1 MNCCVNQVR
10 RGLFLDSVVLMQ
22 VSRTVAALPGVED
35 AALMM
40 GTPANQEI
48 LENSDLLVPDGES
61 AGGGDLIVAIRAEDE
76 TAATAAMD
84 QAVLLLDQPAA
95 VRAASAA
102 VQPRTL
108 RSALRVDPTANL
120 ALISVPGDFAA
131 AEARK
136 ALRAGLHVMI
146 FSDNVSLDDEIALKL
161 EARQRE
167 LLVMGPDCGTAILGG
182 TPLAFANRVPMG
194 DIGIIGASG
203 TGIQEVSC
211 LIAQAG
217 AGISHA
223 IGVGGRDMSDE
234 VGGISTLT
242 SLKWL
247 DADPKTRHIVLLSKT
262 PSTAVV
268 KRISAE
274 LDHSRKSFTVCF
286 LGADDPPL
294 PANVVAVRTLRAA
307 AASASGFQEDTSGGT
322 GLDRPLAGK
331 RKWVRGFF
339 SGGSLAAEA
348 QVIFLDQGVR
358 VASNAP
364 IQGAHALSEVTAG
377 HTLLDLGDDQY
388 TRGRPHPM
396 IDPAV
401 RDEPLRQALDDPTV
415 GAVFLDIVIGYG
427 ASEDPAAHVAQVLDR
442 YGNRDPVVI
451 ASVTGTEEDPQVLSR
466 QVSILESAGVWV
478 RPSNAAAAEAAL
490 ACIAA

>member
-1 MNCCVNQVR
+1 M
-10 RGLFLDSVVLMQ
+10 
-22 VSRTVAALPGVED
+22 
-35 AALMM
+35 
-40 GTPANQEI
+40 
-48 LENSDLLVPDGES
+48 
-61 AGGGDLIVAIRAEDE
+61 
-76 TAATAAMD
+76 
-84 QAVLLLDQPAA
+84 
-95 VRAASAA
+95 
-102 VQPRTL
+102 
-108 RSALRVDPTANL
+108 
-120 ALISVPGDFAA
+120 PGDCAA

-242 SLKWL
+242 ALEWL
-247 DADPKTRHIVLLSKT
+247 ESDPKTRHIVLLSKM
-262 PSTAVV
+262 PSAAVIE
-268 KRISAE
+268 RISE
-274 LDHSRKSFTVCF
+274 KLDRSGKSFTVCF
-286 LGADDPPL
+286 LGAEDLSL
-294 PANVVAVRTLRAA
+294 PANAVVARTLRAA
-307 AASASGFQEDTSGGT
+307 AASASGFEEDASGEIGWARSLTS
-322 GLDRPLAGK
+322 D
-331 RKWVRGFF
+331 RKWVHGFF

-364 IQGAHALSEVTAG
+364 IQGAHLLSEVTAG

-401 RDEPLRQALDDPTV
+401 RDDPLRQAL
-415 GAVFLDIVIGYG
+415 G
-427 ASEDPAAHVAQVLDR
+427 DPAVGVVL
-442 YGNRDPVVI
+442 
-451 ASVTGTEEDPQVLSR
+451 LSL
-466 QVSILESAGVWV
+466 IH
-478 RPSNAAAAEAAL
+478 
-490 ACIAA
+490 I